1 MLACIFPFVLTVLG
15 VSNSAPKGV
24 VPQSVVISFYVGAVV
39 LIICS
44 LFTIL
49 KVKEYSPAEFAAYH
63 GIPDEATKENVN
75 VFKLLRNAPKVF
87 GRSHLFNFSAGWAF
101 NIYGHTVQVQS
112 LKTFGI
118 RISRLA
124 PAIKQLATG
133 SAFYQLYS
141 RLPQSFGH

>member
-75 VFKLLRNAPKVF
+75 VLNCFATLQRFLD
-87 GRSHLFNFSAGWAF
+87 
-101 NIYGHTVQVQS
+101 GHTCS
-112 LKTFGI
+112 IFLLDGLSIFMDI
-118 RISRLA
+118 RYRCSR
-124 PAIKQLATG
+124 
-133 SAFYQLYS
+133 
-141 RLPQSFGH
+141 